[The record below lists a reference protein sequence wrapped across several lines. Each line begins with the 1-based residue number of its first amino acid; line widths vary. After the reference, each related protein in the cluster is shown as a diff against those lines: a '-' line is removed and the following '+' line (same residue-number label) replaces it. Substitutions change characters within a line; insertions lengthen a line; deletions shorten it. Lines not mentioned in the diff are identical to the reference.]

1 MPSPIGHTLSG
12 LILYRVL
19 NRKSPTGSPGTGFD
33 WKWML
38 FFLVLANLPDLDFIV
53 LTEHGF
59 RYNDLYHHG
68 PTHSVGFAAFCGLVS
83 LAVIGLRRGFS
94 LGLKAFGVAFAA
106 VIIHVVLDYF
116 GIDTYSAN
124 GIGVPLLFP
133 FRSDYYIFPYAFF
146 PVPDRS
152 AVFSLHNAAT
162 GVFEVLFFGLV
173 LFAVD
178 ALFGRSWIRRVRE
191 GFGPKPAPRKI
202 LEEEEMSL
210 KKAGV

>member
-19 NRKSPTGSPGTGFD
+19 NRKDPPGPAGTGFD

-38 FFLVLANLPDLDFIV
+38 FFLVLANLPDFDFIV
-53 LTEHGF
+53 LTEKGF

-68 PTHSVGFAAFCGLVS
+68 PSHSVGFAAFCGLVS

-94 LGLKAFGVAFAA
+94 PGIRAFGVAFAA
-106 VIIHVVLDYF
+106 VTTHVVLDYF

-152 AVFSLHNAAT
+152 AVFSLHNLAT
-162 GVFEVLFFGLV
+162 GVFEVLFFGLI

-178 ALFGRSWIRRVRE
+178 TLCDRHWIHRIQERFGQ
-191 GFGPKPAPRKI
+191 KPAPRKI
-202 LEEEEMSL
+202 REEEEIYV